1 MNHLLK
7 AGTTYTL
14 KFAFREGS
22 GGAVCRM
29 VYAHATDKGVAARD
43 VYMPAGGWIDLF
55 TGERYDEA
63 GTYRVYNG
71 IGTSP
76 VFARV
81 GAIIP
86 AVKVVSPIPG
96 ADFPELSLNL
106 FTGGNGSY
114 TLYEDDGETLS
125 YQADK
130 VRRTA
135 FTHTAGETGGK
146 LEIAAATGDFTT
158 DYTSRTYTI
167 RLHTADAITAVKL
180 DGRVVGV
187 TKRAQDA
194 DAFPLAECG
203 AAPDGD
209 VYEVSFDA
217 DLAASHTLTWSTAA
231 VLAGDANG
239 DGTVTVADALCAL
252 RALIAGVTIPAADM
266 DGDGVLAL
274 ADILQI
280 LRVTCIG

>member
-1 MNHLLK
+1 M
-7 AGTTYTL
+7 
-14 KFAFREGS
+14 
-22 GGAVCRM
+22 
-29 VYAHATDKGVAARD
+29 
-43 VYMPAGGWIDLF
+43 
-55 TGERYDEA
+55 
-63 GTYRVYNG
+63 
-71 IGTSP
+71 
-76 VFARV
+76 
-81 GAIIP
+81 
-86 AVKVVSPIPG
+86 
-96 ADFPELSLNL
+96 
-106 FTGGNGSY
+106 
-114 TLYEDDGETLS
+114 
-125 YQADK
+125 
-130 VRRTA
+130 RRTA
-135 FTHTAGETGGK
+135 FTHTTGETGGK

-209 VYEVSFDA
+209 VYEA

-252 RALIAGVTIPAADM
+252 RALIAGVTISAADM